1 MLLRAGLARLG
12 CRPSWPIERAA
23 TGQEGRANA
32 AQPRRR
38 YPGEAAEGRGARE
51 QNQDAGPHGFWASLA
66 PRNTPLAGTER
77 GDRVHRPDVP
87 WPPPSGAFS
96 EQACFTSQTAM
107 RAGILIL
114 LPCSAAFSGLA
125 GVPAPRLRR
134 VSSPLLQ
141 DVTRP
146 ARGDRGTADGQVVA
160 VLTRA
165 SWGRPYCTYGLRGP
179 AFCVP
184 HVPEAQGSL
193 PPGPRALHVRRAH
206 TSLGRAA
213 RTVHTTGRGGAR
225 C

>member
-1 MLLRAGLARLG
+1 
-12 CRPSWPIERAA
+12 
-23 TGQEGRANA
+23 
-32 AQPRRR
+32 
-38 YPGEAAEGRGARE
+38 
-51 QNQDAGPHGFWASLA
+51 
-66 PRNTPLAGTER
+66 
-77 GDRVHRPDVP
+77 
-87 WPPPSGAFS
+87 
-96 EQACFTSQTAM
+96 M
-107 RAGILIL
+107 RAGMLVL
-114 LPCSAAFSGLA
+114 LMLPCYAAFSGLA

-134 VSSPLLQ
+134 ATSSPLSLQ

-165 SWGRPYCTYGLRGP
+165 RGRPYCTYGLRGP
-179 AFCVP
+179 AFCLP

-213 RTVHTTGRGGAR
+213 RTVHRAVHHRPWRGPVLSAEQLTLTPTRTLTLTRSSMGR